1 MTEPKLETAKHIK
14 YWKRCLD
21 SLLPTAYTST
31 DSTRMT
37 LGFFILSALDLLG
50 VGPSTFPESKRKEI
64 REWVLR
70 CQHPLGGFCGSSNHR
85 YPDIYYAD
93 VGHGRRDVD
102 PANLAG
108 SLFAILIL
116 GLVGG
121 MERVRRK
128 DCLRWLKRLQRE
140 DGSFGEL
147 VTEDGRVR
155 GGRDMRYCYM
165 VTALRWMLT
174 GDAHEGRE
182 EEEDIN
188 VERLVEHLR
197 RGQTYDGGISES
209 SEHEAHA
216 GYAYCAI
223 ASLLL
228 LDRLPKPTSKTETP
242 ESKNTS
248 AGLTNLPETLRWL
261 VLRQS
266 AYTDADGKDEDE
278 DEDEDEEEEQQGSE
292 KTASDHL
299 FVPDVD
305 PTFVGFNGRCNK
317 RADTCYTFW
326 VGASLDM
333 LGHSD
338 LINKDGARR
347 FLLEKTQH
355 MIGGFGKLPGNPPD
369 IYHSY
374 LALAILAAMKEP
386 GLKELDSAL
395 CISVEAK
402 KNMEELRRA
411 ALVPS
416 KTYWKHGYS
425 FLVREDSPEFG
436 SKTAADEG
444 PPKSLVDAF
453 EGVKI
458 EG

>member
-1 MTEPKLETAKHIK
+1 MAEPKLEIAKHVK
-14 YWKRCLD
+14 YWHRCLN

-50 VGPSTFPESKRKEI
+50 GKIFEN
-64 REWVLR
+64 
-70 CQHPLGGFCGSSNHR
+70 GFCGVSILWEDSAAR
-85 YPDIYYAD
+85 VIIVIRIYITRMETGRGSCEFGRELFRRAD
-93 VGHGRRDVD
+93 LG
-102 PANLAG
+102 AG
-108 SLFAILIL
+108 GWDREGKEKGLF
-116 GLVGG
+116 
-121 MERVRRK
+121 
-128 DCLRWLKRLQRE
+128 
-140 DGSFGEL
+140 EL
-147 VTEDGRVR
+147 VEEAAEGGWQFWGVGDG
-155 GGRDMRYCYM
+155 G
-165 VTALRWMLT
+165 W
-174 GDAHEGRE
+174 EERE
-182 EEEDIN
+182 EGTDID
-188 VERLVEHLR
+188 VESLVEHLR
-197 RGQTYDGGISES
+197 RGQAWRWLLNFAKTYDGGISES

-223 ASLLL
+223 ASLSL
-228 LDRLPKPTSKTETP
+228 LDRLPKPTSGTETS
-242 ESKNTS
+242 ESERTS

-266 AYTDADGKDEDE
+266 AYTDGDGEE
-278 DEDEDEEEEQQGSE
+278 EDEEQQDSEQS
-292 KTASDHL
+292 APDHF
-299 FVPDVD
+299 FVLDAD

-326 VGASLDM
+326 VGASLNM

-355 MIGGFGKLPGNPPD
+355 MIGGFGKTPGDPPD

-374 LALAILAAMKEP
+374 LGLAILAALKEP

-402 KNMEELRRA
+402 KNLEELRRA

-436 SKTAADEG
+436 SKMAAGES
-444 PPKSLVDAF
+444 PPKSLLDAF
-453 EGVKI
+453 EGVKL

>member
-1 MTEPKLETAKHIK
+1 MAEPKLEIAKHIK
-14 YWKRCLD
+14 YWHRCLN

-50 VGPSTFPESKRKEI
+50 EGPSTFPESRRKDI

-102 PANLAG
+102 PANLAA
-108 SLFAILIL
+108 SFFAVLIL

-121 MERVRRK
+121 IERVRRR
-128 DCLRWLKRLQRE
+128 DCLSWLRRLQRE

-147 VTEDGRVR
+147 VTEDGKVR
-155 GGRDMRYCYM
+155 GGRDMRYCY
-165 VTALRWMLT
+165 VATALRWMLT
-174 GDAHEGRE
+174 GDAHEERE
-182 EEEDIN
+182 EGTDIN
-188 VERLVEHLR
+188 VESLVEHLR

-223 ASLLL
+223 ASLSL
-228 LDRLPKPTSKTETP
+228 LDRLPKPTSGTETS
-242 ESKNTS
+242 EAEKTS

-266 AYTDADGKDEDE
+266 AYTDGDGEE
-278 DEDEDEEEEQQGSE
+278 EEEEQKDSE
-292 KTASDHL
+292 QSAPDHF
-299 FVPDVD
+299 FVPDTD

-326 VGASLDM
+326 VGASLNM

-355 MIGGFGKLPGNPPD
+355 MIGGFGKTPGNPPD

-374 LALAILAAMKEP
+374 LGLAILAALKEP

-402 KNMEELRRA
+402 KNLEELRRA

-436 SKTAADEG
+436 SKMAAGES
-444 PPKSLVDAF
+444 PPKSLLDAF
-453 EGVKI
+453 EGVKL